1 MRLYDD
7 NYVQI
12 QIYGHLDI
20 PLIFAENKRSVK
32 NVKNGIDVWA
42 DFGVK

>member
-1 MRLYDD
+1 M
-7 NYVQI
+7 
-12 QIYGHLDI
+12 DI

-32 NVKNGIDVWA
+32 NVKNVAENKRSVKNVKNDIDVWA